1 MYNSKCSNNIF
12 GFNMALTNDKAR
24 CEELSQE
31 LNNIRT
37 EISRLERIISDDEAA
52 LERGLGNRVRVIIE
66 NGQLRQK
73 PSLSDQEIQQE
84 ANKLRQNIQ
93 NTRNKLQDAERTRET
108 ITSEF
113 NRLSCSRWIRLF

>member
-1 MYNSKCSNNIF
+1 
-12 GFNMALTNDKAR
+12 MALTNDKAR

-31 LNNIRT
+31 LNNIRA

-108 ITSEF
+108 LISEF
-113 NRLSCSRWIRLF
+113 NRLSCTRWIRLF